1 MAEKELVVL
10 MNGTLLG
17 HVRQASNGNLELTY
31 DENYR
36 NDPSA
41 TPLSTAMPLTGHLYR
56 DRSVRPFLVGLLPDN
71 DDVLARWGETFGV
84 SHRNPFALLAHVGED
99 CAGAAQ
105 FVRPERLD
113 KLAEGKIDWLTD
125 ADVEDRLRAIRLDP
139 SAWLWGNDEQGQFS
153 LAGAQSK
160 IALYRKAHQWGH
172 PGGRIPTSH
181 ILKVASGHFS
191 DQEIT
196 DHVTMRAARLAGLA
210 VAGTE
215 IATFGDERAIVV
227 ERYDRLFVDGE
238 LQRVHQEDICQALS
252 LPPEK
257 KYQRSGGPGPVDIV
271 KLLRSRMPAS
281 VVANSIERFVEAL
294 VFNWLVG
301 GTDAHAKNYSFLME
315 GPDIRLAPLYD
326 LTTGLPYSKELLG
339 ARDSRIHTD
348 RPLLRMAMS
357 IGGESRLSRERV
369 SNWEAFAKQAG
380 VDAEWIVQQI
390 GDLSEKLPDCVRTAT
405 SELSELGVSTFLS
418 ELVDL
423 VANHVATLNK
433 SINEQS

>member
-1 MAEKELVVL
+1 
-10 MNGTLLG
+10 
-17 HVRQASNGNLELTY
+17 
-31 DENYR
+31 
-36 NDPSA
+36 
-41 TPLSTAMPLTGHLYR
+41 
-56 DRSVRPFLVGLLPDN
+56 
-71 DDVLARWGETFGV
+71 
-84 SHRNPFALLAHVGED
+84 
-99 CAGAAQ
+99 
-105 FVRPERLD
+105 
-113 KLAEGKIDWLTD
+113 
-125 ADVEDRLRAIRLDP
+125 
-139 SAWLWGNDEQGQFS
+139 
-153 LAGAQSK
+153 
-160 IALYRKAHQWGH
+160 
-172 PGGRIPTSH
+172 
-181 ILKVASGHFS
+181 
-191 DQEIT
+191 
-196 DHVTMRAARLAGLA
+196 
-210 VAGTE
+210 
-215 IATFGDERAIVV
+215 
-227 ERYDRLFVDGE
+227 
-238 LQRVHQEDICQALS
+238 
-252 LPPEK
+252 
-257 KYQRSGGPGPVDIV
+257 
-271 KLLRSRMPAS
+271 MPAS

-357 IGGESRLSRERV
+357 IGGESRLSRVRV